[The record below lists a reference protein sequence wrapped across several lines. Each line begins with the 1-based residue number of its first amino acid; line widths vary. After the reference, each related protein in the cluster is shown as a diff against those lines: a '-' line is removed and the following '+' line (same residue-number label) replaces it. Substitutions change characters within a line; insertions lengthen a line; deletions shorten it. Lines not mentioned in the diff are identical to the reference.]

1 MEVFEKL
8 GIKIPNAVL
17 IKGATDT
24 EKDDEIIDFLKQ
36 YGPINR
42 LVAVNEPS
50 SEFDHNLI
58 IEYNSGAAVAALAPL
73 LPYTQTLENHTYEV
87 VSLAS
92 LYAENIGHEKT
103 QVYLTE
109 LKQLAKVSGTNFAE
123 VLKNMMSQISD
134 VVADE
139 QSATEEEGGEGRQA
153 GRTASQP
160 SFKESPGHVE
170 KLPKAKEATVR
181 AKQTIP
187 ACDLNPPE
195 VQRYVV
201 EHIMKSEEA
210 PTHMLPS
217 PRLRVFSGKIPRPPH
232 ESDYDTWRSNV
243 DLIMKD
249 PAISDLQR
257 SRKILDSLLPPAADM
272 VKHLSSDTLPNGYLQ
287 QLDSAFG
294 TVQDG
299 DELYA
304 KFMDTF
310 QDAGEKPSAF
320 LQRLQVAL
328 NLAVKRGGVSVIDIN
343 RHLLNQF
350 CRGCWDNSLISDLQ
364 LKQKKADPPS
374 FAELLLLLRTEEDR
388 EAAKT
393 LRMKQHLGAKQRVSA
408 QAHSQVAYGG
418 EEQSL
423 CAALTTLTQQLS
435 KQMAEIQHQLASLT
449 ANSPHSSCSSKSYR
463 PALERSAGERTPS
476 QPKPGYCFRCGEDGH
491 IKPQCD
497 NEPNPA
503 LVAEKRRK
511 FNAKN
516 PLGQKRTPPAAALP
530 KGLVGSR
537 CTAAVSIAGIDCSC
551 LLDTGSQVTTVPV
564 SFYNKNLVDH
574 PIQPLDTLLEVEGA
588 AGQSVPYLGY
598 VEVTVTFPKDFLG
611 VITEVSTLALVVPD
625 VHPETPSLV
634 LIGTNTLDVL
644 YVQHLGSEVVNH
656 QPQEYGYRAVL
667 KTLESRHLQ
676 HQNGHV
682 GVVRMLGRSPT
693 LIPAGHSVILEGL
706 AQVPPHA
713 ADRWAIVEHPTQ
725 SLNLSP
731 RLNLPLSLWR
741 KWISLTHL
749 GGITYLDLWKPTWIL
764 WNCWMTYLD
773 LWKPMWI
780 LMNCRDLKRKIK
792 LMTTYLKETHLLK
805 QQILSVLW
813 LKNRPKL
820 LLILRLTQLK
830 LPLHLDAL
838 KDPEN
843 VHIDY
848 SMLGSSPADDECT
861 VPLLAGQQKLQVMFA
876 EIYNPNRRRGCSSVV
891 ERMLC
896 MYEAPGSIPGI
907 SKTFF
912 VVQR

>member
-1 MEVFEKL
+1 
-8 GIKIPNAVL
+8 
-17 IKGATDT
+17 
-24 EKDDEIIDFLKQ
+24 
-36 YGPINR
+36 
-42 LVAVNEPS
+42 
-50 SEFDHNLI
+50 
-58 IEYNSGAAVAALAPL
+58 
-73 LPYTQTLENHTYEV
+73 
-87 VSLAS
+87 
-92 LYAENIGHEKT
+92 
-103 QVYLTE
+103 
-109 LKQLAKVSGTNFAE
+109 
-123 VLKNMMSQISD
+123 MMSQISD

-217 PRLRVFSGKIPRPPH
+217 PRLGVFSGKIPRPPH

-328 NLAVKRGGVSVIDIN
+328 NLAVKRGDVSVTDIN

-516 PLGQKRTPPAAALP
+516 PLGQKRTP
-530 KGLVGSR
+530 
-537 CTAAVSIAGIDCSC
+537 
-551 LLDTGSQVTTVPV
+551 
-564 SFYNKNLVDH
+564 
-574 PIQPLDTLLEVEGA
+574 
-588 AGQSVPYLGY
+588 
-598 VEVTVTFPKDFLG
+598 
-611 VITEVSTLALVVPD
+611 STPR
-625 VHPETPSLV
+625 P
-634 LIGTNTLDVL
+634 
-644 YVQHLGSEVVNH
+644 HLN
-656 QPQEYGYRAVL
+656 
-667 KTLESRHLQ
+667 
-676 HQNGHV
+676 
-682 GVVRMLGRSPT
+682 
-693 LIPAGHSVILEGL
+693 
-706 AQVPPHA
+706 
-713 ADRWAIVEHPTQ
+713 
-725 SLNLSP
+725 
-731 RLNLPLSLWR
+731 
-741 KWISLTHL
+741 
-749 GGITYLDLWKPTWIL
+749 
-764 WNCWMTYLD
+764 
-773 LWKPMWI
+773 
-780 LMNCRDLKRKIK
+780 
-792 LMTTYLKETHLLK
+792 
-805 QQILSVLW
+805 
-813 LKNRPKL
+813 
-820 LLILRLTQLK
+820 
-830 LPLHLDAL
+830 
-838 KDPEN
+838 
-843 VHIDY
+843 
-848 SMLGSSPADDECT
+848 
-861 VPLLAGQQKLQVMFA
+861 
-876 EIYNPNRRRGCSSVV
+876 
-891 ERMLC
+891 
-896 MYEAPGSIPGI
+896 
-907 SKTFF
+907 
-912 VVQR
+912 